1 MSVTHL
7 LIDTCDVVRD
17 DETSVAGGRWVK
29 TPTIVQTGTLCRIH
43 VLSARERWN
52 ADQEQTE
59 ATHAAFFEPDN
70 DIARDDFVIHTTK
83 EGEPV
88 TPPIRYRVLSRNLP
102 SKAHHVK
109 VVLQEI
115 QQGA

>member
-1 MSVTHL
+1 MSVSHL
-7 LIDTCDVVRD
+7 LIDTCNVIRD
-17 DETSVAGGRWVK
+17 AEVAAPGNRWVK
-29 TPTIVQTGTLCRIH
+29 TPTVHQASAPCRIH

-70 DIARDDFVIHTTK
+70 DVRRDDFLEHLTR
-83 EGEPV
+83 EGVPV
-88 TPPIRYRVLSRNLP
+88 DPPVRYRVISRNLP

-115 QQGA
+115 QPS

>member
-7 LIDTCDVVRD
+7 LIDTCDVERD
-17 DETSVAGGRWVK
+17 LEVAVGGGRWVK
-29 TPTIVQTGTLCRIH
+29 QPTIVQSGTICRIN
-43 VLSARERWN
+43 VLTARERWN

-59 ATHAAFFEPDN
+59 ATHAGYFEPDN

-83 EGEPV
+83 EGV
-88 TPPIRYRVLSRNLP
+88 AVSPPIRYRVLSRNLP